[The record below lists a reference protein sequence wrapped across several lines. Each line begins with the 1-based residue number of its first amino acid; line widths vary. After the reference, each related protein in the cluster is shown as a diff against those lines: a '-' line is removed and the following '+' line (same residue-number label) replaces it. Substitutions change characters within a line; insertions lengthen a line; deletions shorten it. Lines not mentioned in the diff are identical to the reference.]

1 MPTDYELL
9 AAATAASSEQANQI
23 KNREH
28 IDRVNAENRAFAEAT
43 YAKQRADALADWERN
58 NQYNAPVQQMN
69 RLRQAGLNPN
79 LVYGKGADNTATMAR
94 ASNSQLGNAIAPR
107 IDTLGMGGMLAKYIQ
122 LKQIKTQ
129 TDNVEAN
136 TSTAKMEAALK
147 GAQTAQLAASTA
159 TTAFELDKSKA
170 LMDSQVKQ
178 AQLNNELTQSNITNL
193 QQQTNINLDRN
204 EREQLSNS
212 ANVQKTL
219 QEILTEKL
227 KQAQIEQSTKRDVAQ
242 TAVLTQ
248 DIDNMKEALKN
259 MQKEGA
265 LKQWD
270 VEQRAKGI
278 YPNDPFYFR
287 HFMNTFGKDSLIY
300 EKGAMWPK

>member
-1 MPTDYELL
+1 M
-9 AAATAASSEQANQI
+9 
-23 KNREH
+23 
-28 IDRVNAENRAFAEAT
+28 
-43 YAKQRADALADWERN
+43 YAKQRADSLADWDRN
-58 NQYNAPVQQMN
+58 NQYNSPAQQMN

-94 ASNSQLGNAIAPR
+94 ASNSQMGNAIAPR
-107 IDTLGMGGMLAKYIQ
+107 LDSIGMGGMLARYIQ

-136 TSTAKMEAALK
+136 TSTAKMEAVLK

-159 TTAFELDKSKA
+159 TSQFELDKSKA
-170 LMDSQVKQ
+170 LMDTQVKQ

-193 QQQTNINLDRN
+193 QQQTTINLNRD

-219 QEILTEKL
+219 QEIVTEKL
-227 KQAQIEQSTKRDVAQ
+227 KQAQIKQSTERDSAQ

-248 DIDNMKEALKN
+248 DIENMKEALKN

-270 VEQRAKGI
+270 IDQRAKGI

-287 HFMNTFGKDSLIY
+287 HFMNSFGIDSTIKY
-300 EKGAMWPK
+300 DKSGWPKDLK